1 MRNQVYIQKPTN
13 WIAIAVKVLAL
24 VALVVVTNYGFADR
38 IKLLYATSRW
48 FTLVFYLGIW
58 GVSASALVIA
68 AFQPK
73 KIVRLGWAL
82 LLSISA
88 GVAFFYTSVS
98 GSDLSVFDA
107 LSLWA
112 AKHEAHRA
120 LAFYQ
125 SGFINAILVFV
136 ASFVVIAIPPVPNN
150 RWLSLGLKWLSWT
163 PAVPVLLIAAIIVLK
178 EGGGS
183 QALPSQF
190 QPLAVGLV
198 TAIKTASQTRH
209 SRKKVAIKADQPHLA
224 KNIVMLIDESVR
236 PDYFNWK
243 PGNPY
248 TPKLAANKHNIVNFG
263 QAASGGNCSSYSN
276 AILRLGG
283 TSNDIST
290 SITTNPTIWQYAKQA
305 GYRTVYIDGQTGL
318 NKNPGLLQN
327 FMSIN
332 ETKNIDRLVHF
343 TDVPSPQLDFK
354 LLEVIRKELAS
365 PNSVFI
371 YANKNGAHFPYDEGY
386 PKSQSVFEPTITQA
400 GEDINDTRLNSY
412 LNVIRWSVDK
422 FFGHFFDQLDL
433 TETTV
438 IYTSDHGQALF
449 NGQLT
454 HCSVKDPD
462 PREGLVPLFALT
474 GNSELK
480 ARFEQGARLNKFTA
494 SHFSIRPTVLELMG
508 YKPQEV
514 KKRYGPSM
522 FVARTDTPH
531 FTSGDIFGV
540 FRQKASWTPL
550 DLHKNYLEFDTPPQS
565 RPAPMVS
572 VDHKHELVP
581 TTLAD

>member
-1 MRNQVYIQKPTN
+1 MRNRIYIQKPTN
-13 WIAIAVKVLAL
+13 WIAIAIKVLAL

-38 IKLLYATSRW
+38 IKLLYATNRW
-48 FTLVFYLGIW
+48 FTLIFYLGIW
-58 GVSASALVIA
+58 GVSASALIIA

-73 KIVRLGWAL
+73 KAVRLGWAL
-82 LLSISA
+82 LLSTSA

-107 LSLWA
+107 LSLWT

-125 SGFINAILVFV
+125 SGFIGAILVFV
-136 ASFVVIAIPPVPNN
+136 ASFVVIASSPVPNN
-150 RWLSLGLKWLSWT
+150 RWLSFGLKWLSWT

-198 TAIKTASQTRH
+198 TAIKTASQPQH
-209 SRKKVAIKADQPHLA
+209 SRKKVSIKADQPHLA
-224 KNIVMLIDESVR
+224 KHIVMLIDESVR

-248 TPKLAANKHNIVNFG
+248 TPKLAANKHRIVNYG
-263 QAASGGNCSSYSN
+263 HAVSGGNCSSYSN

-283 TSNDIST
+283 TRNDIST
-290 SITTNPTIWQYAKQA
+290 SITTSPTIWQYAKQA
-305 GYRTVYIDGQTGL
+305 GYRTVFIDGQSGL

-332 ETKNIDRLVHF
+332 ETKNIDHLVRF
-343 TDVPSPQLDFK
+343 SDVSGPQLDFK
-354 LLEVIRKELAS
+354 LLEIIKKELAS
-365 PNSVFI
+365 PDPVFI

-400 GEDINDTRLNSY
+400 GEDKNDTRLNSY

-433 TETTV
+433 TETAV

-449 NGQLT
+449 NGKLT
-454 HCSVKDPD
+454 HCSVKAPD

-474 GNSELK
+474 GDSELK
-480 ARFEQGARLNKFTA
+480 ARFERGARLNKYTA
-494 SHFSIRPTVLELMG
+494 NHFSIRPTVLELMG
-508 YKPQEV
+508 YKTQEV

-522 FVARTDTPH
+522 FVAATDEPQ

-540 FRQKASWTPL
+540 FRRKASWTPI
-550 DLHKNYLEFDTPPQS
+550 DLHKKYVEFDTPPQP

-572 VDHKHELVP
+572 VDNVQAVVP
-581 TTLAD
+581 ATRAD